1 MNILK
6 DLLNKTLPWTELCPL
21 LYWHLFR
28 SYLED
33 DIVLL
38 PEN

>member
-6 DLLNKTLPWTELCPL
+6 DLLNKTLPWTDLVSYL
-21 LYWHLFR
+21 HWHLFQ